1 MDQKSCRN
9 SRAAESNVGPQLH
22 ISFEAFAGDLRR
34 RGYHPNTIGLYGRV
48 VAHFGR
54 WLSPQHVTPRQI
66 RPPHVD
72 RFLQQHL
79 PRCHCPQ
86 PVVRSLPVCRGAL
99 HGFLDF
105 LRRERWIPV
114 PRKRVPRLRAA
125 DRLLLEFDQ
134 HLDHVQGLSVVTRRA
149 RRRYALCFSEL
160 ALRANEVA
168 ALTLDDVDWRALTV
182 RLRQTKQRRE
192 RLLPLP
198 SRVARAL
205 VAYLQRSRPAVGHR
219 LLFIN
224 LRPPLGRPLPT
235 DGVRNVIRRAFG
247 RCGIKPTG
255 PHILRQS
262 WATAAHQR
270 GTDLKRIADVLG
282 HRSVDTT
289 APYAK
294 VHFEQLRQA
303 ALPWPCLQP

>member
-1 MDQKSCRN
+1 MRWQWGCAVSCG
-9 SRAAESNVGPQLH
+9 SWS
-22 ISFEAFAGDLRR
+22 SGDGSVRD
-34 RGYHPNTIGLYGRV
+34 
-48 VAHFGR
+48 
-54 WLSPQHVTPRQI
+54 WL
-66 RPPHVD
+66 
-72 RFLQQHL
+72 RFL
-79 PRCHCPQ
+79 
-86 PVVRSLPVCRGAL
+86 RSFDRSTSAG
-99 HGFLDF
+99 
-105 LRRERWIPV
+105 RRDYAI
-114 PRKRVPRLRAA
+114 
-125 DRLLLEFDQ
+125 
-134 HLDHVQGLSVVTRRA
+134 
-149 RRRYALCFSEL
+149 ALCFSEL

-198 SRVARAL
+198 SRVARAW

-247 RCGIKPTG
+247 RCGIAATG

-270 GTDLKRIADVLG
+270 GMDLKRIADVLG

-303 ALPWPCLQP
+303 ALPWPRPQP

>member
-1 MDQKSCRN
+1 
-9 SRAAESNVGPQLH
+9 
-22 ISFEAFAGDLRR
+22 
-34 RGYHPNTIGLYGRV
+34 
-48 VAHFGR
+48 
-54 WLSPQHVTPRQI
+54 
-66 RPPHVD
+66 
-72 RFLQQHL
+72 
-79 PRCHCPQ
+79 
-86 PVVRSLPVCRGAL
+86 
-99 HGFLDF
+99 
-105 LRRERWIPV
+105 
-114 PRKRVPRLRAA
+114 
-125 DRLLLEFDQ
+125 
-134 HLDHVQGLSVVTRRA
+134 
-149 RRRYALCFSEL
+149 
-160 ALRANEVA
+160 
-168 ALTLDDVDWRALTV
+168 LTV

-205 VAYLQRSRPAVGHR
+205 AAYLQRSRPAVGHR

-247 RCGIKPTG
+247 RCGIKATG

-303 ALPWPCLQP
+303 ALPWPRLQP